1 MFQAAGVLEV
11 AGKEGRPLM
20 FAALRAIP
28 VTLAV
33 AVRHVAG
40 LVSPRRLAE
49 QTILRS
55 KHWPSD
61 GIARQAF
68 LAAAAIAAVALLAM
82 AVSPD
87 HVASA
92 KMVWS

>member
-1 MFQAAGVLEV
+1 ML
-11 AGKEGRPLM
+11 
-20 FAALRAIP
+20 AALRPIL

-33 AVRHVAG
+33 AVRQVAG

-49 QTILRS
+49 HTILRT

-68 LAAAAIAAVALLAM
+68 LAAASIAAVALM
-82 AVSPD
+82 AATALSPD
-87 HVASA
+87 R
-92 KMVWS
+92 MVWS

>member
-1 MFQAAGVLEV
+1 ML
-11 AGKEGRPLM
+11 
-20 FAALRAIP
+20 AALRPIL

-49 QTILRS
+49 HTILRT

-68 LAAAAIAAVALLAM
+68 LAAASIAAVALM
-82 AVSPD
+82 AATALSPD
-87 HVASA
+87 R
-92 KMVWS
+92 MVWS

>member
-1 MFQAAGVLEV
+1 MSQAAGVLEV

-28 VTLAV
+28 VTFAV

-49 QTILRS
+49 HTILRS

-68 LAAAAIAAVALLAM
+68 LAAAAIAAVALLAT
-82 AVSPD
+82 AVSP
-87 HVASA
+87 SN
-92 KMVWS
+92 MVWAKVGWM

>member
-1 MFQAAGVLEV
+1 ML
-11 AGKEGRPLM
+11 
-20 FAALRAIP
+20 AALRPIL
-28 VTLAV
+28 VTFAA

-49 QTILRS
+49 HTILRS

-68 LAAAAIAAVALLAM
+68 LAAASISAAVLLLAG
-82 AVSPD
+82 AASPT
-87 HVASA
+87 
-92 KMVWS
+92 KIIWS